1 MNNYRNF
8 TFMLCHNIG
17 DTQNEYLQELYN
29 LVSFLAGEGWNY
41 RNFMS
46 ILSKSYLYF
55 FVT

>member
-17 DTQNEYLQELYN
+17 DTQNEYFQELYN
-29 LVSFLAGEGWNY
+29 TVLFSAREGWNY
-41 RNFMS
+41 RNF
-46 ILSKSYLYF
+46 ILLKSYLYF